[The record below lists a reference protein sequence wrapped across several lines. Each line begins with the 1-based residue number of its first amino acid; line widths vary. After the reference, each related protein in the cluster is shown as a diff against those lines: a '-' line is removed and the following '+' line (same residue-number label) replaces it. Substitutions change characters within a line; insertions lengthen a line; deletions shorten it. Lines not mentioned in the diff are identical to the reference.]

1 MLSSLI
7 RRRWPIPVLVLVVAA
22 AVVVGA
28 VASSGSSADDSTLV
42 VYNGRSQYGDETVFD
57 DFTEATGIEI
67 EFRDGSGPDLFER
80 LRREGD
86 DTPADVL
93 VTTDA
98 ANLWRAKDAGLLE
111 PVTSDVLTANIPE
124 ELHDPEGYWWGISTR
139 TRVPMVETDV
149 IDAADVT
156 GYEDLGDPQYA
167 GRLCLRSSSN
177 EYNVSLVAD
186 MLVKRGEEAT
196 RALLE
201 SWMANDPTIVNS
213 DDELLVAMA
222 AGDCDIGLTNHY
234 YLGRK
239 LKDDPTFPVA
249 PAWPDQDG
257 AGAHTNLSGV
267 GVVAGTDMPDEARRL
282 VEYLTGV
289 EAEELLVEQNS
300 EFSAN
305 PEVGPPEWIADWAG
319 VEQDEI
325 VADEA
330 GPRLADATAL
340 MLDVG
345 WR

>member
-1 MLSSLI
+1 MLSALI
-7 RRRWPIPVLVLVVAA
+7 RRKWPLPVLVLVVGA

-28 VASSGSSADDSTLV
+28 VLSSGEETGTLV
-42 VYNGRSQYGDETVFD
+42 VYNGRSQYGDETVFTR
-57 DFTEATGIEI
+57 FTEETGIEI
-67 EFRDGSGPDLFER
+67 EFRDGSGPDLYER

-93 VTTDA
+93 ITTDA

-111 PVTSDVLTANIPE
+111 PVTSDTLEANVPDA
-124 ELHDPEGYWWGISTR
+124 LHDPDGTWWGISTR
-139 TRVPMVETDV
+139 MRVPMVETDV
-149 IDAADVT
+149 IDPAAVT
-156 GYEDLGDPQYA
+156 TYADLGDPQYA

-177 EYNVSLVAD
+177 EYNQSLVAD
-186 MLVKRGEEAT
+186 FIAKRGEDAT
-196 RALLE
+196 RELLE

-239 LKDDPTFPVA
+239 LKDDPSFPVA

-257 AGAHTNLSGV
+257 DGAHTNLSGV

-282 VEYLTGV
+282 VEYLTEV
-289 EAEELLVEQNS
+289 PAEELLVEQNS
-300 EFSAN
+300 EFAAN
-305 PEVGPPEWIADWAG
+305 PEVGPPEWIADWAD
-319 VEQDEI
+319 VEQDPI
-325 VADEA
+325 VPDEA
-330 GPRLADATAL
+330 GPLVDDAQAL

-345 WR
+345 WQ